1 MDFQA
6 AYDGVK
12 NAAGKVNK
20 LVNMVFGIG
29 GTTVGALQLDA
40 LIEETTELAANV
52 TQYTVEEGAP
62 IADHIGVESERL
74 SLSGVVSGASV
85 VLFGDS
91 GKSKL
96 VQAKALLR
104 QMHDKREPITIVS
117 GLDFYSDYA
126 ITNCTIR
133 RGADGEKL
141 DVEMSLIK
149 IRKAQPRE
157 ADVPPQKASG
167 KAKGKAGE
175 TGARNGKTAGK
186 TARKSS
192 VPKTAQPAGKPV
204 SQPTQARQPETQRSR
219 LDSTLFG

>member
-1 MDFQA
+1 MAFQA

-52 TQYTVEEGAP
+52 TQYAVE
-62 IADHIGVESERL
+62 ESERL

-104 QMHDKREPITIVS
+104 QMHEKREPITIVS

-175 TGARNGKTAGK
+175 TGARKGKTAGK

-204 SQPTQARQPETQRSR
+204 SQPTQARQPETRRSQ
-219 LDSTLFG
+219 LHKITY

>member
-1 MDFQA
+1 MAFQA

-52 TQYTVEEGAP
+52 TQYAVEEGAP

-104 QMHDKREPITIVS
+104 QMHEKREPITIVS
-117 GLDFYSDYA
+117 GLDFYADYA

-133 RGADGEKL
+133 RGVDEKL

-175 TGARNGKTAGK
+175 TSARKGKTAGK

>member
-1 MDFQA
+1 MAFQA

-52 TQYTVEEGAP
+52 TQYAVEEGAP

-104 QMHDKREPITIVS
+104 QMHEKREPITIVS
-117 GLDFYSDYA
+117 GLDFYADYA

-133 RGADGEKL
+133 RGVDEKL

-175 TGARNGKTAGK
+175 TSARKGKTAGK
-186 TARKSS
+186 TARKWS

>member
-1 MDFQA
+1 M
-6 AYDGVK
+6 
-12 NAAGKVNK
+12 
-20 LVNMVFGIG
+20 
-29 GTTVGALQLDA
+29 
-40 LIEETTELAANV
+40 
-52 TQYTVEEGAP
+52 
-62 IADHIGVESERL
+62 
-74 SLSGVVSGASV
+74 

-104 QMHDKREPITIVS
+104 QMHEKREPITIVS

-175 TGARNGKTAGK
+175 TGARKGKTAGK

-192 VPKTAQPAGKPV
+192 VPKTAQPAGRPV
-204 SQPTQARQPETQRSR
+204 SQPTQARQPETRRSQ
-219 LDSTLFG
+219 LHKITY

>member
-1 MDFQA
+1 MAFQA

-52 TQYTVEEGAP
+52 TQYAVEEGAP

-104 QMHDKREPITIVS
+104 QMHEKREPITIVS
-117 GLDFYSDYA
+117 GLDFYADYA

-133 RGADGEKL
+133 RGVDEKL

-175 TGARNGKTAGK
+175 TSARKGKTAGK

-219 LDSTLFG
+219 LDSALFG

>member
-1 MDFQA
+1 MAFQA

-12 NAAGKVNK
+12 NVAGKVNK

-52 TQYTVEEGAP
+52 TQYAVEDGAP

-104 QMHDKREPITIVS
+104 QMHEKREPITIVS
-117 GLDFYSDYA
+117 GLDFYADYA

-133 RGADGEKL
+133 RGVDEKL

-175 TGARNGKTAGK
+175 TSARKGKTAGK

>member
-1 MDFQA
+1 MAFQA

-40 LIEETTELAANV
+40 LIEATTELAANV
-52 TQYTVEEGAP
+52 TQYAVEEGAP

-104 QMHDKREPITIVS
+104 QMHEKREPITIVS
-117 GLDFYSDYA
+117 GLDFYADYA

-133 RGADGEKL
+133 RGVDEKL

-175 TGARNGKTAGK
+175 TSARKGKTAGK

>member
-1 MDFQA
+1 MAFQA

-52 TQYTVEEGAP
+52 TQYAVEEGAP

-104 QMHDKREPITIVS
+104 QMHEKREPITIVS
-117 GLDFYSDYA
+117 GLDFYADYA
-126 ITNCTIR
+126 ITSCTIR
-133 RGADGEKL
+133 RGVDEKL

-175 TGARNGKTAGK
+175 TSARKGKTAGK

-204 SQPTQARQPETQRSR
+204 SQPTQARQPETRRSQ
-219 LDSTLFG
+219 LHKITY

>member
-1 MDFQA
+1 M
-6 AYDGVK
+6 
-12 NAAGKVNK
+12 
-20 LVNMVFGIG
+20 
-29 GTTVGALQLDA
+29 
-40 LIEETTELAANV
+40 
-52 TQYTVEEGAP
+52 
-62 IADHIGVESERL
+62 
-74 SLSGVVSGASV
+74 
-85 VLFGDS
+85 LFGDS

-104 QMHDKREPITIVS
+104 QMHEKREPITIVS
-117 GLDFYSDYA
+117 GLDFYADYA

-133 RGADGEKL
+133 RGVDEKL

-175 TGARNGKTAGK
+175 TSARKGKTAGK

-192 VPKTAQPAGKPV
+192 VPKTAQSAGKPV

>member
-1 MDFQA
+1 MAFQA

-52 TQYTVEEGAP
+52 TQYAVEEGAP

-104 QMHDKREPITIVS
+104 QMHEKREPITIVS
-117 GLDFYSDYA
+117 GLDFYADYA

-133 RGADGEKL
+133 RGVDEKL

-175 TGARNGKTAGK
+175 TSARKGKTAGK

-192 VPKTAQPAGKPV
+192 VPKTAQPAGKPA
-204 SQPTQARQPETQRSR
+204 SQPTQARQPETRRSR